1 MAWTFVDSDGYGASA
16 SSTTI
21 ATPGVTV
28 AAGDLAVVLVSYEGT
43 ATTLSVSD
51 GTSSLTEWVVGQKYA
66 SGLTLD
72 VFYIL
77 ASVAS
82 GTNSVVYTATFG
94 GGGRTYRNIAVM
106 VFTPPSAA
114 SLDGT
119 AVAASGTSTALA
131 SGNITTT
138 GTDGIAFGAYAEYG
152 LFLNTEKINGVTL
165 ERKQIAYGL
174 RSELWQ
180 IAYSAGFTGQATAV
194 LTSNT
199 WIGGVIA
206 FKADAAASTPLPVFL
221 NLQRQFRQ

>member
-66 SGLTLD
+66 SLTLD

-94 GGGRTYRNIAVM
+94 GGGGAYRNIAVM

-138 GTDGIAFGAYAEYG
+138 GTNGIAFGAYAEYG
-152 LFLNTEKINGVTL
+152 EDLNTEKINGVTL
-165 ERKQIAYGL
+165 ERKQIATGL

-194 LTSNT
+194 LTSDP

-206 FKADAAASTPLPVFL
+206 FKAGAGGFIVGPFPTFRPDLP
-221 NLQRQFRQ
+221 